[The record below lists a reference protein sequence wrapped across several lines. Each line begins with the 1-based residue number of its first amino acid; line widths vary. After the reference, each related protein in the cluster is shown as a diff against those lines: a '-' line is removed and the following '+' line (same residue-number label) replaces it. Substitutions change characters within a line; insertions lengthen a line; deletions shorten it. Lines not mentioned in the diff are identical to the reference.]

1 MTAWS
6 STVCGLDHRRFAHLP
21 SVNHHNKGMNTAVD
35 NGRLLVPCVQN
46 VLHSRDAVV
55 DRIGGTWALQMCLT
69 ASVRLDGP
77 VFRQS
82 SQTAFSSSTVTA
94 WLPAARWAVQLRR
107 CARCCGVA
115 DVVCACGSCDSWP
128 VCWLMFCAVSRA
140 PVQRHS
146 MSAT

>member
-69 ASVRLDGP
+69 ASVRLNGP
-77 VFRQS
+77 VFVARALVGVS
-82 SQTAFSSSTVTA
+82 LSPVAVVAATA
-94 WLPAARWAVQLRR
+94 
-107 CARCCGVA
+107 A
-115 DVVCACGSCDSWP
+115 DVCQSIRRFIRSFD
-128 VCWLMFCAVSRA
+128 LLFIDF
-140 PVQRHS
+140 
-146 MSAT
+146 